1 LSCQR
6 KYEFLRPCSQLST
19 AQISKAQNQAALVEL
34 EELPLLEESEDFDD
48 DPESEEEDV
57 EDEEDSDLL
66 DDEADSDLAGTELV
80 LVERL
85 SLR

>member
-6 KYEFLRPCSQLST
+6 KYEFLRPCPQLST
-19 AQISKAQNQAALVEL
+19 AENQAALVEL
-34 EELPLLEESEDFDD
+34 EELPLLEESEDLDD
-48 DPESEEEDV
+48 DPESEDEDV
-57 EDEEDSDLL
+57 EDEEDSDLP
-66 DDEADSDLAGTELV
+66 DDEAGSDLAGTELV